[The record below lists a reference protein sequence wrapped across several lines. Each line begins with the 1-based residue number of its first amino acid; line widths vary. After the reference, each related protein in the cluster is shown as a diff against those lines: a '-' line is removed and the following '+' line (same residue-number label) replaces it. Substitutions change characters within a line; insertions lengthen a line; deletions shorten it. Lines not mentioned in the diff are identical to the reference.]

1 MDIPTNRYI
10 EAHNRVIEVMD
21 SVRMCVLDD
30 ITERIND
37 GEGWTQN
44 MRDRALDY
52 ARIYALRDVM
62 TIMDCGFAL
71 ENALAM
77 WKKEPG
83 TLGLEGACI
92 DAVEEAW
99 EDFNDDENW
108 DEEED

>member
-1 MDIPTNRYI
+1 MEIPTNRYI
-10 EAHNRVIEVMD
+10 EAHTRVIEVMD
-21 SVRMCVLDD
+21 SVRTCVLDD
-30 ITERIND
+30 IAERVDD
-37 GEGWTQN
+37 GESWTQD

-71 ENALAM
+71 DNAFAM

-83 TLGLEGACI
+83 PLGMEGACM

-99 EDFNDDENW
+99 EDAQDDEYW
-108 DEEED
+108 EED